1 MAFEAAKGKCHWHA
15 QQTFKGK
22 NMPEKS
28 LSLSSTMRALFALL
42 LSCHIVIAQAA
53 KPDFT
58 ELDKIIAAELQETN
72 APGACIAIVRG
83 DQVIYAKGFG
93 VSNVETNASVTPDM
107 IFRLGSTTKMF
118 TAAALIQLAEQGKLK
133 LDEPIGK
140 YAKGLSPKIATLTA
154 NQLLS
159 HMSGLKDTATMFGQ
173 HDDQALGET
182 VRALRDDFFFAEPG
196 KVYSYSNPGYWLA
209 GYLIEAVSGKAYAD
223 QLNEGLF
230 KPLGMQRT
238 TFRPTLAMTYPLAQG
253 HEGVPP
259 KIIRPAA
266 DNAGNWPAGSMF
278 SSASDLS
285 RFVIAFMNGGQLE
298 GKQVLSPS
306 LIATLSRPHA
316 KIPGAPDNYGYGLAL
331 NTLRGVKF
339 VQHGGS
345 RSGYGSMIRMAP
357 EQRVGIIVMVN
368 KSGGALNKSLEKA
381 TELMLPLAAKENAKA
396 QSIAMTEAEMRKY
409 VGVYGDAPTTVE
421 IILQGGKLVSKR
433 GARQSPVEKINES
446 RFTAFG
452 TEFVLVL
459 DAEGNAEFL
468 HVGGRT
474 LQKEKR

>member
-1 MAFEAAKGKCHWHA
+1 MLPLWKGFNYKVS
-15 QQTFKGK
+15 GE
-22 NMPEKS
+22 NMPKKS

-42 LSCHIVIAQAA
+42 LLCQFAIAQAA

-72 APGACIAIVRG
+72 TPGASIAIVRG

-93 VSNVETNASVTPDM
+93 VSNVETNAPVTPDM
-107 IFRLGSTTKMF
+107 LFRLGSTTKMF
-118 TAAALIQLAEQGKLK
+118 TAVALIQLAEQGKLK

-159 HMSGLKDTATMFGQ
+159 HMSGLKDTATMFGR
-173 HDDQALGET
+173 HDDDALGET

-209 GYLIEAVSGKAYAD
+209 GYLIEAVSGKSYAD
-223 QLNEGLF
+223 QLNESVF
-230 KPLGMQRT
+230 KPLGLQRT
-238 TFRPTLAMTYPLAQG
+238 TFRPTMAMTYPLAQG

-278 SSASDLS
+278 SSVFDLS

-306 LIATLSRPHA
+306 LVATLSSPHA
-316 KIPGAPDNYGYGLAL
+316 NIPGSQGNYGYGLVL
-331 NTLRGVKF
+331 ETFRGVKL
-339 VQHGGS
+339 VQHNGS

-357 EQRVGIIVMVN
+357 EQRVGIIIVVN
-368 KSGGALNKSLEKA
+368 KSGGALNKALEKA
-381 TELMLPLAAKENAKA
+381 SELMLPLTAKDNAKP

-409 VGVYGDAPTTVE
+409 VGVYSDAPTAVE
-421 IILQGGKLVSKR
+421 IILQDGKLVCKR
-433 GARQSPVEKINES
+433 GASQSPIQKINES
-446 RFTAFG
+446 RFAAFG
-452 TEFVLVL
+452 TEFAFVL
-459 DAEGNAEFL
+459 DANGSAEFL

-474 LQKEKR
+474 LRKEKR